1 MRGWILITQNLKS
14 MPEKTANQTL
24 TDYTESLTDWYIG
37 KTPIENRKRKGQ
49 YFTPKRVSELMV
61 SLFENVEQPGVIKI
75 LDPGAG
81 IGIFESVFCD
91 YIKSLKKKTKIS
103 FDLYENDAEVLPLL
117 ELNMKMCKKNMAFQG
132 FEVSYK
138 IFDEDFILSN
148 VSVFNNLENFDV
160 DKDGY
165 DFVISNPPYYK
176 LNKDSPQVI
185 GMKRI
190 VSGQPNAYPLFM
202 AVSAKLLKNGGQ
214 MTVLTPRS
222 YCSGLYFKAFRKWFF
237 KDVKPQKIHLFESR
251 KEVFKRYGVLQENVI
266 LNAIKTSKIPEN
278 ILISE
283 SKGIPDEG
291 EMIKIKNTTY
301 DKIIVEKDNDI
312 VMRIPISVID
322 ELIAVSIDSFD
333 NNLEKLGFRVST
345 GPVVPFRAKNCL
357 LKKTHDHNI
366 IPLLWMHNI
375 VDGMIRWP
383 LEMNGIPI
391 GLRRT
396 KESEKI
402 LKPNKNYV
410 LIKRFSTK
418 EGKQR
423 INAGIYLKNSINS
436 EFIGIENHVNYIYK
450 KDGEL
455 TKDEVYGIT
464 TLLNSKLYNK
474 YFQITNGSTQVNAS
488 EIRNLP
494 IPSLEILRDV
504 GVSIQNLKQADAI
517 TKEKIILKVL
527 RIDGEI
533 SSELLAVDN

>member
-1 MRGWILITQNLKS
+1 MITENLKAI
-14 MPEKTANQTL
+14 PEKTANQTL

-61 SLFENVEQPGVIKI
+61 SLFENIEQTGVIKI

-91 YIKSLKKKTKIS
+91 YIKSFKRKTKIS

-148 VSVFNNLENFDV
+148 APIFNNLENFDA

-202 AVSAKLLKNGGQ
+202 AVSAKLLKTGGQ

-222 YCSGLYFKAFRKWFF
+222 YCSGLYFKTFRKWFF
-237 KDVKPQKIHLFESR
+237 KTVKPQKIHLFESR
-251 KEVFKRYGVLQENVI
+251 KEIFKKYGVLQENVI

-283 SKGIPDEG
+283 SKGIPNEDE
-291 EMIKIKNTTY
+291 MTKIKNTTY

-312 VMRIPISVID
+312 VMRIPISIID
-322 ELIAVSIDSFD
+322 ELIAVYIDNFD

-357 LKKTHDHNI
+357 LKKTRDYNI

-375 VDGMIRWP
+375 VDGRIRWP
-383 LEMNGIPI
+383 LEMNDTPI
-391 GLRRT
+391 GLKRT

-410 LIKRFSTK
+410 LVKRFSTK

-423 INAGIYLKNSINS
+423 INAGIYLSDIINS
-436 EFIGIENHVNYIYK
+436 DFIGIENHINYIYK
-450 KDGEL
+450 RDDEL
-455 TKDEVYGIT
+455 TKDEVYGIA

-494 IPSLEILRDV
+494 IPSLEIIREV
-504 GVSIQNLKQADAI
+504 GVSIQNLKQADTTA
-517 TKEKIILKVL
+517 KEKIILKAL
-527 RIDGEI
+527 KIGEKI
-533 SSELLAVDN
+533 SSELLAVDD